1 MSADANEAG
10 GAAGASDAT
19 ASGGVREGLD
29 ELLPALYA
37 ELRRLAARSL
47 RSERAAHTLEPTALV
62 NEAYLRLST
71 QSRVHWRDR
80 AHILGAAATA
90 MRRILVDHARARD
103 AEKRGSGAEQVE
115 LDEGLIGG
123 SLADT
128 PSADLV
134 ALDAALEQLEAR
146 DPRMVRV
153 VELRFFAGLAN
164 EETAEALGISVAT
177 VKREWSMA
185 RAWLHRELSQ

>member
-1 MSADANEAG
+1 MGADANGADG
-10 GAAGASDAT
+10 GRGADDAT
-19 ASGGVREGLD
+19 EQGGVREGLD

-134 ALDAALEQLEAR
+134 ALDAALEQLEAI